1 MITITPT
8 NQWQLKYLLMIIHS
22 SVIIYGK
29 RLVISESKHGL
40 FRGQDNASEWSY
52 IPIWTVVSLSYHY
65 NNAIEQMLISLIQN
79 RLYHHLIKMLPVLT
93 TRSLKKELNNT
104 YKAGLKLCSQW
115 FKFISTNEKG
125 QWEQKLHPDVTETL
139 FTTNIL

>member
-1 MITITPT
+1 M
-8 NQWQLKYLLMIIHS
+8 
-22 SVIIYGK
+22 
-29 RLVISESKHGL
+29 L

-104 YKAGLKLCSQW
+104 YKAGLKLCSQ
-115 FKFISTNEKG
+115 
-125 QWEQKLHPDVTETL
+125 
-139 FTTNIL
+139 